1 MGSWGFIKRIVIL
14 ITLRNHSI
22 ERSTQTDQ
30 DGLYQIAGL
39 RATEL
44 WPACRACRT
53 DFRNWRTAGLSVW
66 WKGDVLINMIGSKHS
81 PGRLALLALA
91 TLLSGGL
98 CPTSAQV
105 NSGAQKKVLVLHLM
119 RRNDIFPNTPIV
131 FYWRE
136 LH

>member
-1 MGSWGFIKRIVIL
+1 MGSCGFIKRIVIL
-14 ITLRNHSI
+14 ITLRNPSI
-22 ERSTQTDQ
+22 GYERTTQTDQ

-53 DFRNWRTAGLSVW
+53 DFRNWRTADLSVW
-66 WKGDVLINMIGSKHS
+66 WKDDLLINMIGSKHS

-105 NSGAQKKVLVLHLM
+105 PSGAQKKVLVLHLM
-119 RRNDIFPNTPIV
+119 RR
-131 FYWRE
+131 
-136 LH
+136 